1 MNLALLVASEVE
13 HVDRTHSWILPEIY
27 ELTFGIVAIVIVFGL
42 LFWKAVPALKK
53 GMAARTAG
61 IQRQLDDSAQAKA
74 DAEQQASRIRQAKGD
89 IAGERA
95 RLLAEAEN
103 QAAQLIADGRSRLE
117 AEVADLEAKA
127 AADTAQMA
135 SRSGDEL
142 RADIGRLASDATE
155 RLVASELDGS
165 TQQALIES
173 FISRV
178 GASR

>member
-1 MNLALLVASEVE
+1 MSLALLVASEVE

-95 RLLAEAEN
+95 RLLAEAES

-142 RADIGRLASDATE
+142 RADIGRLAADATE

>member
-1 MNLALLVASEVE
+1 M
-13 HVDRTHSWILPEIY
+13 
-27 ELTFGIVAIVIVFGL
+27 
-42 LFWKAVPALKK
+42 LFRS
-53 GMAARTAG
+53 RTAG

-142 RADIGRLASDATE
+142 RADIGRLAADATE